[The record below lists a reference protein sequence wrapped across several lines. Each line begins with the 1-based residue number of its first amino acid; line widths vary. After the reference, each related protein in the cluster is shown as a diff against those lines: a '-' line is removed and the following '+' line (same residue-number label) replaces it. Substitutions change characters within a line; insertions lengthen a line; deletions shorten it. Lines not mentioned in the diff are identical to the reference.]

1 MLKQTTLKNCSD
13 KALVQLNTLTTAPI
27 RGWEILIFD
36 LQLQIFSQK
45 KCVGSLETLI
55 EHSVTCV
62 DMLASANQQTTNA
75 VGRRKS

>member
-36 LQLQIFSQK
+36 LQLQIFGHK
-45 KCVGSLETLI
+45 KSVGSLETLI